1 MYPKTLIFHPFRYI
15 FLFTDTLSSP
25 ARQGIS
31 RQWGQTPLRKCY
43 DDFLNFHSGSDP
55 IKVALQLMSYIK
67 KQMDE
72 NGLFSN
78 YTMQSLLDELDII
91 EYYQQPGKTH
101 HLSEIT
107 EKQKELYRLMDVEV
121 PT

>member
-1 MYPKTLIFHPFRYI
+1 MKVLIEKSFGNLKERLSMRRMSVASEENFEGK
-15 FLFTDTLSSP
+15 LFV
-25 ARQGIS
+25 QFI
-31 RQWGQTPLRKCY
+31 
-43 DDFLNFHSGSDP
+43 
-55 IKVALQLMSYIK
+55 ALQLMSYIK
-67 KQMDE
+67 KQMDV

-78 YTMQSLLDELDII
+78 YTMQSLLDELDVT

-107 EKQKELYRLMDVEV
+107 NKQLKLYELMEIPA